1 MVVKDNI
8 TLSIDTL
15 GSETKLKDICYGL
28 SLSSERNINFKYLLF
43 GNEQEIKKNISKYK
57 SLTKVSEVI
66 HCDEVV
72 EMSDIPSDAVK
83 NKKSSSM
90 FRAIESVSK
99 KYSDATLSFGNT
111 GALMTF
117 ALLMIKTLTDIRRPS
132 IASIWPNLLGDSIIL
147 DLGAN
152 TKQDSRFLIDNAFL
166 GASLASVLFQ
176 MDKPSIGLLNVGVED
191 NKGNDEIKAASEKL
205 RNLSV
210 KNIINYHGFVE
221 GNDISLGK
229 TNVIVTD
236 GFSGN
241 IALKTAEGTAKMIQS
256 NLRDAFNSSIFSKL
270 GYFLS
275 SQALRSMSDKLD
287 PRVHNCGILMG
298 LNSLVVKCHG
308 ESEFKGVSYA
318 ADIIHSLISNNVNDK
333 IEEYLRK
340 MKDNLNN

>member
-1 MVVKDNI
+1 MKDSI

-15 GSETKLKDICYGL
+15 GSETQIKDICHGL
-28 SLSSERNINFKYLLF
+28 HLSSERNIKFKYLLF
-43 GNEQEIKKNISKYK
+43 GNEQELKKNISNFK
-57 SLTKVSEVI
+57 SLTKVSEII
-66 HCDEVV
+66 HCEEVV
-72 EMSDIPSDAVK
+72 EMTDVPSDAVK

-90 FRAIESVSK
+90 SKAIDSVSK
-99 KYSDATLSFGNT
+99 KNSDAVLSFGNT

-117 ALLMIKTLTDIRRPS
+117 ALLMIKTLADIRRPS

-152 TKQDSRFLIDNAFL
+152 TKQDSRFLVDNAFL

-176 MDKPSIGLLNVGVED
+176 MDKPSIGLLNVGVEE
-191 NKGNDEIKAASEKL
+191 NKGNDEIKEAAEKL
-205 RNLSV
+205 KDLSL
-210 KNIINYHGFVE
+210 KKIINYYGFVE

-236 GFSGN
+236 GFTGN

-256 NLRDAFNSSIFSKL
+256 NLKNAFNSSIYSKL
-270 GYFLS
+270 GYVMS
-275 SQALRSMSDKLD
+275 SQALKSMSEKLD

-318 ADIIHSLISNNVNDK
+318 ADIIYSLISNNVNDK

-340 MKDNLNN
+340 IKDNPNN

>member
-1 MVVKDNI
+1 MKDSI

-15 GSETKLKDICYGL
+15 GSETQIKDICRGLNL
-28 SLSSERNINFKYLLF
+28 SLERNVNFKYLLY
-43 GNEQEIKKNISKYK
+43 GDEQKLKKNISHFKP
-57 SLTKVSEVI
+57 LTKVSEII
-66 HCDEVV
+66 HCEEVV
-72 EMSDIPSDAVK
+72 EMTDVPSDAVK

-90 FRAIESVSK
+90 SKAIQSVSERC
-99 KYSDATLSFGNT
+99 SDAALSFGNT

-117 ALLMIKTLTDIRRPS
+117 SLLMIKTLTDIRRPS

-166 GASLASVLFQ
+166 GVSLASVLFQ

-191 NKGNDEIKAASEKL
+191 NKGNDEIKVAAERL
-205 RNLSV
+205 RDLSH
-210 KNIINYHGFVE
+210 KNIINYYGFVE

-236 GFSGN
+236 GFTGN

-256 NLRDAFNSSIFSKL
+256 NLRNAFNSSISSRL
-270 GYFLS
+270 GYAMS

-308 ESEFKGVSYA
+308 QSEYRGVSYA
-318 ADIIHSLISNNVNDK
+318 ADIIHSLLSNNVKDK